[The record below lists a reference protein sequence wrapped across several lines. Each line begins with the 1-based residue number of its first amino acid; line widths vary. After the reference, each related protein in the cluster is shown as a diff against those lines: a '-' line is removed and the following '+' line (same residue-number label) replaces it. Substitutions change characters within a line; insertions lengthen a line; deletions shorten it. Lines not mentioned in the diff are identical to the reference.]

1 MHWRSWCSSSHSG
14 LRAIHPVRR
23 PSPHFLLQSS
33 FKLYRYGFMIKPYK
47 YIMCTRIIAFLLR
60 IVVSNVSILCGDA
73 SPFLMKEKVIKNTN
87 LLGEWGGRGSLTLL
101 TDEFKKSKLGLGLK
115 ELRFKNSH
123 QVSYKG
129 GLWEEII
136 WYSLILWFFHS
147 KNWSIFNEI
156 RARIFEKL
164 QHKKF
169 IMARL
174 SKGNHQWCESEYTG
188 HNLFH
193 LDCLPSATYCMA
205 APIANRIYL
214 YFQL

>member
-1 MHWRSWCSSSHSG
+1 
-14 LRAIHPVRR
+14 
-23 PSPHFLLQSS
+23 
-33 FKLYRYGFMIKPYK
+33 
-47 YIMCTRIIAFLLR
+47 
-60 IVVSNVSILCGDA
+60 
-73 SPFLMKEKVIKNTN
+73 MKEKVIKNTN
-87 LLGEWGGRGSLTLL
+87 LLGGWGGRGSLTLL
-101 TDEFKKSKLGLGLK
+101 ADEFKKSKLVLGLK

-129 GLWEEII
+129 GLWKEII

-169 IMARL
+169 IMAS
-174 SKGNHQWCESEYTG
+174 SKGNHQCDAESEYTG
-188 HNLFH
+188 HNWFH

-205 APIANRIYL
+205 APFAIRLEICQKNYTTRFLGQKL
-214 YFQL
+214 YTLKMGKLWRLLLKRNDVNAVISFILVDFC

>member
-1 MHWRSWCSSSHSG
+1 MYTHNSLFAPNRGKHCNHFMWR
-14 LRAIHPVRR
+14 R
-23 PSPHFLLQSS
+23 FLLSYERKS
-33 FKLYRYGFMIKPYK
+33 YK
-47 YIMCTRIIAFLLR
+47 EYKST
-60 IVVSNVSILCGDA
+60 
-73 SPFLMKEKVIKNTN
+73 
-87 LLGEWGGRGSLTLL
+87 GGMGGGGGSLTLL
-101 TDEFKKSKLGLGLK
+101 LADEFKKSKLVLGLK
-115 ELRFKNSH
+115 ELRFKNLH

-129 GLWEEII
+129 GLWKEII